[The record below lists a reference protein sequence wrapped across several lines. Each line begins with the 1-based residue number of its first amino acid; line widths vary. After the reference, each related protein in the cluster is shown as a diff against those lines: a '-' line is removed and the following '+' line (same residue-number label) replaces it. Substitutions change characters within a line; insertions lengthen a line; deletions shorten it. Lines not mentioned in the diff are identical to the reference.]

1 MQELVPFLPIIG
13 IALIFWL
20 LVIRPQS
27 RRQRELGRMQSS
39 LEVGDRV
46 MLTSGIH
53 GTLRELGD
61 STVQVEI
68 APGVA
73 VTVARGAVGTVL
85 DASQDSDG
93 GETTGTGEAG
103 DSEEN

>member
-1 MQELVPFLPIIG
+1 VQELVPFLPLIG

-27 RRQRELGRMQSS
+27 RRQRELQRMQSS

-61 STVQVEI
+61 NTVQVEI
-68 APGVA
+68 APGVT
-73 VTVARGAVGTVL
+73 VTVARGAVGKVVDT
-85 DASQDSDG
+85 DEEAG
-93 GETTGTGEAG
+93 RGETTETGEAG
-103 DSEEN
+103 DAEEN